1 MSVSYYPLLP
11 MSGAGERL
19 QVIDGIG
26 LNFGFE

>member
-11 MSGAGERL
+11 MSGAEGRL

-26 LNFGFE
+26 FNFGFE